1 MAGGR
6 GERFWPKSRISMPKQ
21 FLSLTDDERTMLQH
35 TVERM
40 LPVVEIGDIYIV
52 TNTEYIN
59 LVAEQLPE
67 LPKENILAEP
77 YGRNTAPCIA
87 LASAVISAKYKDA
100 VMFVMPS
107 DHIIKNIELF
117 ADTLLEAAEISEK
130 DENLITIGI
139 TPSYAETGYGYIQ
152 FTRDKSARF
161 NNSYKVLKF
170 VEKPDAYKAAVYIKD
185 GRYLWNSGMFVW
197 KLSTILKS
205 FKNHLP
211 NLFVSIQAIRAAVGT
226 DNFQN
231 VICSEYEH
239 IKPESIDYGIM
250 EKADNIY
257 TIPGSFG
264 WDDVGGWL
272 ALERINQTDER
283 GNFLLGNIIE
293 EDTENSIVISKD
305 KLVATVGVNNMVIVV
320 TDDAVLVCNKDNTQ
334 DVKKIVA
341 KLKEKNLTQYL

>member
-21 FLSLTDDERTMLQH
+21 FLSLTDDEKTMLQH
-35 TVERM
+35 AVERM

-197 KLSTILKS
+197 KLSTILNS
-205 FKNHLP
+205 FRNHLP
-211 NLFVSIQAIRAAVGT
+211 DLITSIQTIRAAVGT